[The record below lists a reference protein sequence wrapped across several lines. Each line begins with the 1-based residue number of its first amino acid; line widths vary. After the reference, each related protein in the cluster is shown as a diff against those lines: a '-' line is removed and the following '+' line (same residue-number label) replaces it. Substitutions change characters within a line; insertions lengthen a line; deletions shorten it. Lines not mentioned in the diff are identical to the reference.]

1 MIATAT
7 PAGAAGEK
15 ERPPVATAESRL
27 VRANLIDFAGSRL
40 GRTHDGGGLAA
51 SSLLSQWQD
60 A

>member
-15 ERPPVATAESRL
+15 ERSPVATAESRL
-27 VRANLIDFAGSRL
+27 VRAGSWL
-40 GRTHDGGGLAA
+40 GRAQDGGGPAA